1 MQPFLVFLV
10 RYAYVTQFLTLLTE
24 NLLKV
29 LVMPNIYVIG
39 GANGSGKTT
48 TAKRVL
54 PNFLGIIEY
63 VNADEIAAGL
73 SMFNPE
79 SVAILAG
86 RLMLE
91 RLETLS
97 NSRSNFA
104 FETTLAA
111 RNFASFLKKSKLKG
125 YSINVIFF
133 WLQSPELAIERVRR
147 RVESGGHNI
156 PEDVIRRRYPRGI
169 KNLLELYI
177 PLCDSWVVYDNSSSI
192 SQIVVACNVEQE
204 PFIYQPEIWDRIIRS
219 CQ

>member
-1 MQPFLVFLV
+1 
-10 RYAYVTQFLTLLTE
+10 
-24 NLLKV
+24 
-29 LVMPNIYVIG
+29 MPNLYLIG

-48 TAKRVL
+48 TAKKVL
-54 PNFLGIIEY
+54 PNFLEVIEY

-79 SVAILAG
+79 SVAIFAG

-97 NSRSNFA
+97 QAGYDFA

-111 RNFASFLKKSKLKG
+111 RNFANFLRKSKLKG
-125 YSINVIFF
+125 YSINLIFF

-156 PEDVIRRRYPRGI
+156 PEDVIRRRYTRGI

-177 PLCDSWVVYDNSSSI
+177 PLCDSWVIYNNSSPI
-192 SQIVVACNVEQE
+192 SQVVVACGVEQK
-204 PFIYQPEIWDRIIRS
+204 PVIYQAKIWNQILENTHE
-219 CQ
+219 

>member
-1 MQPFLVFLV
+1 
-10 RYAYVTQFLTLLTE
+10 
-24 NLLKV
+24 
-29 LVMPNIYVIG
+29 MPNLYLIG

-54 PNFLGIIEY
+54 PNSLKVIEY
-63 VNADEIAAGL
+63 VNADEIAAGI

-97 NSRSNFA
+97 QSGCDFA

-111 RNFASFLKKSKLKG
+111 RNFANFLRKSKLRG
-125 YSINVIFF
+125 YTINLIFF

-156 PEDVIRRRYPRGI
+156 PEDVIRRRYKRGI
-169 KNLLELYI
+169 KNLFELYI
-177 PLCDSWVVYDNSSSI
+177 PLCDNWVIYDNSKAT
-192 SQIVVACNVEQE
+192 SQVVAGREIEEEQI
-204 PFIYQPEIWDRIIRS
+204 IYQSETWNRITEVTNE
-219 CQ
+219 

>member
-1 MQPFLVFLV
+1 
-10 RYAYVTQFLTLLTE
+10 
-24 NLLKV
+24 
-29 LVMPNIYVIG
+29 MPNIYLIG

-54 PNFLGIIEY
+54 PNSLKVIEY
-63 VNADEIAAGL
+63 VNADEIAAGI

-97 NSRSNFA
+97 QSGCDFA
-104 FETTLAA
+104 FETRLAA
-111 RNFASFLKKSKLKG
+111 RNFANFLRKSKLRV
-125 YSINVIFF
+125 YTINLIFF

-156 PEDVIRRRYPRGI
+156 PEDVIRRRYKRGI
-169 KNLLELYI
+169 KNLFELYI
-177 PLCDSWVVYDNSSSI
+177 PLCDNWVIYDNSKAT
-192 SQIVVACNVEQE
+192 SQVVAGREIEEEQI
-204 PFIYQPEIWDRIIRS
+204 IYQSETWNRITEVTNE
-219 CQ
+219 

>member
-1 MQPFLVFLV
+1 MS
-10 RYAYVTQFLTLLTE
+10 
-24 NLLKV
+24 NLYL
-29 LVMPNIYVIG
+29 IG

-54 PNFLGIIEY
+54 PNFLGVIEY
-63 VNADEIAAGL
+63 VNADEIAAGI

-91 RLETLS
+91 RLEILAKS
-97 NSRSNFA
+97 GVNFA

-111 RNFASFLKKSKLKG
+111 RYFANFLRKSKLRG
-125 YSINVIFF
+125 YTINLIFF
-133 WLQSPELAIERVRR
+133 WLQSPELAIERVHR

-156 PEDVIRRRYPRGI
+156 PENVIRRRYIRGI

-177 PLCDSWVVYDNSSSI
+177 PLCDTWVIYDNSSPV
-192 SQIVVACNVEQE
+192 SQVVAVCDIKKK
-204 PFIYQPEIWDRIIRS
+204 PLIYQTEIWNQIIKITNE
-219 CQ
+219 